1 MPSTATSGP
10 TSAGANTYNFVIFND
25 DISGNVATTAL
36 FEDGTTGEVLSAD
49 ARASI
54 TLPANDFSGVFSFHT
69 DSSELNDLSGTQ
81 DIICKTNSG
90 AWTAV
95 LKDQLA
101 HGNLVVDENPVN
113 ANYNDDT
120 NFGGRQSIQ
129 YDFVRHIAKEVT
141 GGYNN
146 ADIFKNE
153 EDLRGDVSGNTNDA
167 IHTDIV
173 RVLDDADGES
183 YALDSSANITG
194 KLLRV
199 LLADNSGVER
209 LLTDMSGTTG
219 STDASGVTGY
229 EHKFLFDAGDVLFY
243 KVTLKNGGITA
254 SGGLSARPVSERSY
268 LIKITMS

>member
-10 TSAGANTYNFVIFND
+10 TAAGANTYNFVIFNE
-25 DISGNVATTAL
+25 DISGNVAKKAQ
-36 FEDGTTGEVLSAD
+36 FEDGTAGEVLSAD

-54 TLPANDFSGVFSFHT
+54 TIAANDFSGVFSFHT
-69 DSSELNDLSGTQ
+69 DSSELNDLSGTA
-81 DIICKTNSG
+81 DIICKTDSS

-113 ANYNDDT
+113 ANYSSDT
-120 NFGGRQSIQ
+120 DFGGRQSIQ
-129 YDFVRHIAKEVT
+129 YDFVRHIAKEIT

-153 EDLRGDVSGNTNDA
+153 AELRADVSGTTNTALHNA
-167 IHTDIV
+167 IV
-173 RVLDDADGES
+173 S
-183 YALDSSANITG
+183 ALDAADDKPYAVDTSANITG

-199 LLADNSGVER
+199 LLNDNSGVER
-209 LLTDMSGTTG
+209 VLTDMSGTQ
-219 STDASGVTGY
+219 TDASGASGY
-229 EHKFLFDAGDVLFY
+229 DRKFLFDAGDVLFY
-243 KVTLKNGGITA
+243 KVTLKNGGLDA
-254 SGGLSARPVSERSY
+254 SGGLAVRTVSDRSY

>member
-1 MPSTATSGP
+1 MSSVTSGP
-10 TSAGANTYNFVIFND
+10 TATGANTFNFVIFSE
-25 DISGNVATTAL
+25 DISGTVETTAT
-36 FEDGTTGEVLSAD
+36 FESGTTGQTLTAD

-54 TLPANDFSGVFSFHT
+54 SIAANDFSGIFSFHT

-81 DIICKTNSG
+81 DIICKADG
-90 AWTAV
+90 AAWDGV
-95 LKDQLA
+95 IKPLLS

-113 ANYNDDT
+113 ANYNSDT
-120 NFGGRQSIQ
+120 ASGGRQSIQ

-146 ADIFKNE
+146 ADIFNNE
-153 EDLRGDVSGNTNDA
+153 TDLREDISGDTNDD
-167 IHTDIV
+167 IHLGITFQ
-173 RVLDDADGES
+173 LDAANNQP
-183 YALDSSANITG
+183 YALDTSANITG

-209 LLTDMSGTTG
+209 VLTDMSGTTS

-229 EHKFLFDAGDVLFY
+229 EHQFLFDAGDVLFY

-254 SGGLSARPVSERSY
+254 DGGLSARPVSDRSY
-268 LIKITMS
+268 LIKITMT